1 MPISRGSTPQVAVA
15 TMRARGVSPARRH
28 RFGGDDQGR
37 RTVVQARGVAGGDA
51 AGLTE
56 RGFQRLQLIKG
67 GVGARVFIWLNSV
80 TAPFAGEADRGY
92 LLRRWPSACA
102 RAARCWL
109 RSAKAS

>member
-15 TMRARGVSPARRH
+15 TMRARGVSLARRH

-67 GVGARVFIWLNSV
+67 GVGARVFIL
-80 TAPFAGEADRGY
+80 AEQRH
-92 LLRRWPSACA
+92 
-102 RAARCWL
+102 RAFCR
-109 RSAKAS
+109 